1 MSRLNRVLDLF
12 KRGDTINKVDEVQPP
27 PKYPFGDLII
37 KNDDE
42 IRASTAAYR
51 KSLETDNDITAQMS
65 GVVRTKEKEKLLDDI
80 KIGSSSPAD
89 LTLEKQLES
98 QLTTSP
104 LVPSDKV
111 IEKVNTELLDKY
123 IPKGN
128 RLRYDVNKI
137 DSIKQDMPEKELLY
151 KKFEATGNPTLIKS
165 IQEKGIQEPIEIV
178 ISKKLSKNNT
188 ASVGQMLLSDGHH
201 RLEAAKQLNLTEV
214 PVTVRVKETLDI
226 TDLKNDP
233 NPVLLD
239 TKGLKEGNYYKLSDL
254 DLDKRVSFD
263 STSRIPTDLI
273 YKNLESSDAPKG
285 LMSKPTEDLVPIMPV
300 NQASLVDR
308 GFDYKAGGEYVNPI
322 NKEILTNKN
331 ASSINIKI
339 DPTMDIKGGRPQAS
353 MKAGG
358 FDTDTVGSSGSAI
371 KVNLIKP
378 TSKGNKGKGWNFV
391 SKNDD
396 IEDTNTLI
404 AVTQGNKHYYTLET
418 DFSKGGNLK
427 TYPNS
432 KDEPRL
438 RPTVN
443 GKLEFGEIIGKI
455 KMGKKDDAPVHNL
468 YRKITTYSGG
478 GFVSRR

>member
-1 MSRLNRVLDLF
+1 MSRVNRVLDLF

-37 KNDDE
+37 RNDDE

-80 KIGSSSPAD
+80 KIDSSSPVD
-89 LTLEKQLES
+89 LE
-98 QLTTSP
+98 
-104 LVPSDKV
+104 
-111 IEKVNTELLDKY
+111 VN
-123 IPKGN
+123 
-128 RLRYDVNKI
+128 
-137 DSIKQDMPEKELLY
+137 
-151 KKFEATGNPTLIKS
+151 
-165 IQEKGIQEPIEIV
+165 
-178 ISKKLSKNNT
+178 
-188 ASVGQMLLSDGHH
+188 
-201 RLEAAKQLNLTEV
+201 
-214 PVTVRVKETLDI
+214 
-226 TDLKNDP
+226 
-233 NPVLLD
+233 
-239 TKGLKEGNYYKLSDL
+239 
-254 DLDKRVSFD
+254 VS
-263 STSRIPTDLI
+263 
-273 YKNLESSDAPKG
+273 KG

-339 DPTMDIKGGRPQAS
+339 DPTMGIKGGRPQAS

-432 KDEPRL
+432 KDEQRL